1 MNQSEE
7 PLDLRTGCSSSSQV
21 LESYENKHE
30 HYVKR
35 RPTYL
40 ELEFGRFVRRLTHE
54 LLDPDLSIT
63 QQSREHLTQIEE
75 ACKTSF
81 PQFDSRQIRLKI
93 RGQLK
98 LYRRNLNKVNK
109 NISTSGQSTL
119 SLKVNTSISISSIY
133 MVPLQSTVISSL
145 ASLPSTNHLIPSDKV
160 VFQQQSNTS
169 LSSNFN
175 DRFNRSPVN
184 SELINFIQQM
194 SEEYKCEAKN
204 KERSINTSK
213 NDDNVQLFKFKDNL
227 STQSDIVGL
236 VTAPNAFTG
245 KSISSNSTSNS
256 SMLNILYPVSGN
268 TDSMIS
274 KMELNQINATSNTS
288 VDNKNDNNINMIN
301 TEYVYL
307 PNNSISNIPFIYPM
321 SFTQPSLIYH
331 LKHNESNPFN
341 STCATD
347 LSNTTKYLEP
357 AVSNIT
363 TGIVSMSST
372 TTPLSV
378 FSTPNT
384 ITSLL
389 ALSLRASASHLIQTA
404 RLYKMFIQPIQ
415 SISDN
420 HQLSILN
427 SQYINNIFHGI
438 NHPPELEDLT
448 NIPLNLEHKLSKT
461 NLQPK

>member
-1 MNQSEE
+1 MKNIGIPNLIEMDQSEE
-7 PLDLRTGCSSSSQV
+7 PLDLRTGCSSSAQV

-63 QQSREHLTQIEE
+63 QQSQEHLTQIEE

-93 RGQLK
+93 RAQLK

-109 NISTSGQSTL
+109 NISTSDQSTL
-119 SLKVNTSISISSIY
+119 SLK
-133 MVPLQSTVISSL
+133 STVISSL

-169 LSSNFN
+169 LLSNFN
-175 DRFNRSPVN
+175 DQFNRSPVN
-184 SELINFIQQM
+184 SDLINFIQQM

-213 NDDNVQLFKFKDNL
+213 NDDNVQLFKFKDNS
-227 STQSDIVGL
+227 STKSDIVGL
-236 VTAPNAFTG
+236 VTAPDAFTG
-245 KSISSNSTSNS
+245 KLISSNSTSNS
-256 SMLNILYPVSGN
+256 SMLNVLYPVSGN

-274 KMELNQINATSNTS
+274 KMELNQIKATSNTS

-307 PNNSISNIPFIYPM
+307 PNNSISNIPFIYPI

-331 LKHNESNPFN
+331 LKHNESNPIN

>member
-1 MNQSEE
+1 
-7 PLDLRTGCSSSSQV
+7 
-21 LESYENKHE
+21 
-30 HYVKR
+30 
-35 RPTYL
+35 
-40 ELEFGRFVRRLTHE
+40 
-54 LLDPDLSIT
+54 
-63 QQSREHLTQIEE
+63 
-75 ACKTSF
+75 
-81 PQFDSRQIRLKI
+81 
-93 RGQLK
+93 
-98 LYRRNLNKVNK
+98 
-109 NISTSGQSTL
+109 
-119 SLKVNTSISISSIY
+119 

-236 VTAPNAFTG
+236 VTAPDAFTG
-245 KSISSNSTSNS
+245 KPISSNSTSNS

-274 KMELNQINATSNTS
+274 KMELNQINATPNTS

-331 LKHNESNPFN
+331 LKHNESNPIN
-341 STCATD
+341 STKARLAFTNLRHLWRRRDIRLSIKGRDYCA
-347 LSNTTKYLEP
+347 
-357 AVSNIT
+357 AVR
-363 TGIVSMSST
+363 
-372 TTPLSV
+372 
-378 FSTPNT
+378 
-384 ITSLL
+384 SLL
-389 ALSLRASASHLIQTA
+389 LYGSETWLVRVEDIRRLLVFDHRCLRNIARISWDHRVNNAIVRKWVLCKNGKSLDEVVKL
-404 RLYKMFIQPIQ
+404 
-415 SISDN
+415 
-420 HQLSILN
+420 HQLRWLG
-427 SQYINNIFHGI
+427 HV
-438 NHPPELEDLT
+438 L
-448 NIPLNLEHKLSKT
+448 
-461 NLQPK
+461 

>member
-1 MNQSEE
+1 MLEYYERQWYTNLIEMDQSEE
-7 PLDLRTGCSSSSQV
+7 PLDLR
-21 LESYENKHE
+21 
-30 HYVKR
+30 
-35 RPTYL
+35 
-40 ELEFGRFVRRLTHE
+40 RFVRRLTHQ

-63 QQSREHLTQIEE
+63 QQSQEHLTQIEE

-93 RGQLK
+93 RAQLK

-109 NISTSGQSTL
+109 NISTSDQSTL

-145 ASLPSTNHLIPSDKV
+145 ASLSSTNHLIPSDKV

-175 DRFNRSPVN
+175 DQFNRSPVN

-194 SEEYKCEAKN
+194 SEEYKCEAKK
-204 KERSINTSK
+204 KERSKNTSK
-213 NDDNVQLFKFKDNL
+213 NDDNIQLFKFKDNL
-227 STQSDIVGL
+227 STKSDIVGL
-236 VTAPNAFTG
+236 VTAPDAFTG
-245 KSISSNSTSNS
+245 KLTSSNSTSNS

-274 KMELNQINATSNTS
+274 KMELNQINAASNTS

-307 PNNSISNIPFIYPM
+307 PNNSISNIPLIYPM

-331 LKHNESNPFN
+331 LKHNESNPIN

-347 LSNTTKYLEP
+347 LSDTTKYLEP

-384 ITSLL
+384 ISSLL
-389 ALSLRASASHLIQTA
+389 ALSLRASANHLIQTA

-415 SISDN
+415 NINDN

>member
-119 SLKVNTSISISSIY
+119 SLK
-133 MVPLQSTVISSL
+133 STVISSL

-415 SISDN
+415 SISD
-420 HQLSILN
+420 
-427 SQYINNIFHGI
+427 
-438 NHPPELEDLT
+438 
-448 NIPLNLEHKLSKT
+448 
-461 NLQPK
+461 

>member
-1 MNQSEE
+1 MLEYYERYWYTNYIEMDQSEE
-7 PLDLRTGCSSSSQV
+7 PLDLRTGCSSSSEV
-21 LESYENKHE
+21 LKSYENKHE

-40 ELEFGRFVRRLTHE
+40 ELEFGRFVRRLTHQ

-63 QQSREHLTQIEE
+63 QQSQEHLTQIEE

-93 RGQLK
+93 RAQLK

-109 NISTSGQSTL
+109 NISTSDQSTL
-119 SLKVNTSISISSIY
+119 SLK
-133 MVPLQSTVISSL
+133 STVISSL
-145 ASLPSTNHLIPSDKV
+145 ASLSSTNHLIPSDKV

-175 DRFNRSPVN
+175 DQFNRSPVN

-194 SEEYKCEAKN
+194 SEEYKCEAKK
-204 KERSINTSK
+204 KERSKNTSK
-213 NDDNVQLFKFKDNL
+213 NDDNVQQFKFKDNL
-227 STQSDIVGL
+227 STKCDIVGL
-236 VTAPNAFTG
+236 VTAPDAFTG
-245 KSISSNSTSNS
+245 KLTSSNSTSNS

-274 KMELNQINATSNTS
+274 KMELNQINAASNTS

-301 TEYVYL
+301 TGYVYL
-307 PNNSISNIPFIYPM
+307 PNNSISNIPLIYPM

-331 LKHNESNPFN
+331 LKHNESNPIN

-347 LSNTTKYLEP
+347 LSDTTKYLEP

-384 ITSLL
+384 ISSLL
-389 ALSLRASASHLIQTA
+389 ALSLRASANHLIQTA

-415 SISDN
+415 SINDN